1 MYKPTMSNSIITRIG
16 ELGVFPIVVLDD
28 SSTAEPIGEAL
39 MAGGLPI
46 VEVTLRTPAAAE
58 AIKIFS
64 SRFPEMLVGAGT
76 VLSKEQVDI
85 AADAGAE
92 FILSP
97 GFNPVVVD
105 YCLEK
110 GLTIFPGIC
119 TPSEIDACLI
129 KGLEVLKFFPSEA
142 MGGVEYLKAVSAP
155 LAGARYLPTGGLTLQ
170 NLPDYLAFE
179 KTHACAGT
187 WIAKKDRIAAGE
199 FELIQKDAAA
209 ACAVVRQVRGEK

>member
-1 MYKPTMSNSIITRIG
+1 MSNSIITRIG

-28 SSTAEPIGEAL
+28 SADAEPIGEAL

-64 SRFPEMLVGAGT
+64 ARFPEMLVGAGT
-76 VLSKEQVDI
+76 VLSKKQVDI

-110 GLTIFPGIC
+110 GLTIFPGVC

-142 MGGVEYLKAVSAP
+142 MGGVEYLKDVSAP

-187 WIAKKDRIAAGE
+187 WIAKKDRIKAGE

>member
-1 MYKPTMSNSIITRIG
+1 MNNPIITKIG

-28 SSTAEPIGEAL
+28 SADAEPIGEAL

-64 SRFPEMLVGAGT
+64 HRFPGMLVGAGT
-76 VLSKEQVDI
+76 VLSNEQVDI

-97 GFNPVVVD
+97 GFNPRVVD
-105 YCLEK
+105 YCHKK
-110 GLTIFPGIC
+110 GLTIFPGVC
-119 TPSEIDACLI
+119 TPSEIDACLGM
-129 KGLEVLKFFPSEA
+129 GLEVLKFFPAEA
-142 MGGVEYLKAVSAP
+142 MGGLKYLEAVSPP
-155 LAGARYLPTGGLTLQ
+155 LAKARYLPTGGLTLQ

-187 WIAKKDRIAAGE
+187 WIAKKDRIKAGR
-199 FELIQKDAAA
+199 FDLIQKDAEAS
-209 ACAVVRQVRGEK
+209 CAVVRQVRGKN